1 MDVIKLPDFDDMV
14 DLAEEIGALNKS
26 LIQLKDERDVLLA
39 DITMK
44 VTTDPEFLKGGKV
57 PAYNFIEATYHKTGY
72 DDETRHRLTRL
83 FVEIATVTGQ
93 LERAKNLF
101 QVMRD
106 MVSVWRAQQYNLKE
120 AEF

>member
-1 MDVIKLPDFDDMV
+1 MDIIKLPDFDDMA
-14 DLAEEIGALNKS
+14 DLAEEIGVLNRN
-26 LIQLKDERDVLLA
+26 LIELKDERDILLA

-44 VTTDPEFLKGGKV
+44 VTVDPEFLKGGKP
-57 PAYNFIEATYHKTGY
+57 PAYNFIEATYHKIGY
-72 DDETRHRLTRL
+72 DDLTRARLSKL
-83 FVEIATVTGQ
+83 FTDIAEITGQ
-93 LERAKNLF
+93 LEKAKNLF